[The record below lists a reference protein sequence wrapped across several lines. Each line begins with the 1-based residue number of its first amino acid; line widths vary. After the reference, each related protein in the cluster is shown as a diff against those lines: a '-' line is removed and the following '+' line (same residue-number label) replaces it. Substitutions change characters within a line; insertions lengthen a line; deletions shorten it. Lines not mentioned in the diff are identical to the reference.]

1 MRVLIDYRPAVRA
14 RTGVGEWVHSL
25 VAAMAEQVRDPGD
38 APLTVFSSS
47 WRDRLHPP
55 LPPAVAR
62 IDRRIPVRV
71 LNYCWHRLEWP
82 PIEAVAG
89 ARFDVVHS
97 PHPLLIPSRSA
108 AQVVTIHDLD
118 FLDHPAHADAE
129 VRRDYPELARRHA
142 RRADRVVVPSR
153 HTASEVEQ
161 RLGVPAGRI
170 DVCPNGAPAWP
181 PRPHGPAD
189 GHILFVGALAPRKNV
204 GGLLDA
210 YADLLGRRPDL
221 PPLVLAGPPGPEA
234 DAWRDRIGRPPLA
247 GRVQRAGYLDRAA
260 LKRCYEAARMLV
272 LPSFN
277 EGFGLPAL
285 EAMAL
290 GVPVVASNR
299 GALPEVVADAG
310 LLVDPVDAG
319 SLAAA
324 IERMLDDEALAGA
337 CAAAGPARAARYSW
351 RASAARL
358 LGAYADALAAR
369 TGREPDRPT

>member
-1 MRVLIDYRPAVRA
+1 M
-14 RTGVGEWVHSL
+14 
-25 VAAMAEQVRDPGD
+25 
-38 APLTVFSSS
+38 
-47 WRDRLHPP
+47 
-55 LPPAVAR
+55 
-62 IDRRIPVRV
+62 RV

-89 ARFDVVHS
+89 RFDVVHS

-118 FLDHPAHADAE
+118 FLDHPARAGAE
-129 VRRDYPELARRHA
+129 VRRDYPELAQRHA
-142 RRADRVVVPSR
+142 RRAARVVVPSR

-181 PRPHGPAD
+181 PRPHEPAN
-189 GHILFVGALAPRKNV
+189 GHILFVGALTPRKNV

-210 YADLLGRRPDL
+210 YAVLLGRRSNL
-221 PPLVLAGPPGPEA
+221 APLVLAGPLGPGA
-234 DAWRDRIGRPPLA
+234 DVWLDRIGRPPLA
-247 GRVQRAGYLDRAA
+247 GRVRHAGYLDRAD
-260 LKRCYEAARMLV
+260 LKRCYETARMLV

-285 EAMAL
+285 EAMTL

-310 LLVDPVDAG
+310 LLVDPADAG
-319 SLAAA
+319 ALASA
-324 IERMLDDEALAGA
+324 IEQVLDDEALASA
-337 CAAAGPARAARYSW
+337 CAAAGLARAARYSW
-351 RASAARL
+351 RTSAARL
-358 LGAYADALAAR
+358 LGAYADAVAAGP
-369 TGREPDRPT
+369 GRKPDRPT